1 MLKREKGQEEKSENS
16 NGTGALKKETRRES
30 LMLKFFSD

>member
-1 MLKREKGQEEKSENS
+1 MLKREKGQEVKSENS
-16 NGTGALKKETRRES
+16 NGTGTLKEEKRRES